1 MASASR
7 HLVVVPHTHWDREWY
22 RTFEEFRHRL
32 VRVIDDVLDLLE
44 ADPEFRHFTLDGQ
57 CIVLDDYL
65 EVRPQARERIEKR
78 VREGRLLVGPWFVL
92 PDEWLVSGEALIR
105 NLRLGLRKAEATGG
119 AMPIGY
125 VPDQFGHVGQLPQIF
140 AGFGL
145 EGAVLWRGVGREIA
159 RTAFSWEAPDGTR
172 LFTVYLP
179 FGYGNAVHLPEQPE
193 ALAER
198 LAFETQRLAA
208 FSSIPTLLLMSGSDH
223 VAPRR
228 DLPQALAA
236 GVAKLDGASFEI
248 GTLPGFLRRARSESS
263 DDLPVHR
270 GELRSGLRAPLLPGC
285 ASSRMRQK
293 RADFH
298 NDRLLTRYLEPI
310 GAWVAELGG
319 DADPDVIDLAWRVA
333 LENHPHDSI
342 CGCSV
347 DRVHDQMDT
356 RFRRVEEI
364 ARAHL
369 AQLGRELVS
378 RVAVPAEGFG
388 PGVRESL
395 VVWNPNAAGR
405 LQVESELELDLP
417 LARGR
422 VRPFHVR
429 DASGRRLAASAEVLE
444 GEEILAD
451 VSLPAAFATSLL
463 PALGGEFA
471 GLFVHAVSWHR
482 EGEQLSLEVR
492 LGSMPASIEVRAIQS
507 QLAAA
512 LSDSSVRTVA
522 FRARRPP
529 RLQLRFVDELPGYGL
544 RVYRVAS
551 GDADSPR
558 GAGTLVAERTAH
570 GAAIANGR
578 WRIEAAA
585 NGTIAFVSLSD
596 GLRIED
602 AVRLVSEG
610 DRGDEYNFDPVP
622 GGEPVERPERVRIG
636 VERPS
641 QDDVALVVEG
651 RYRVP
656 CGLDGSRRV
665 RSSRRVLL
673 PVRLRLRLARALD
686 RVDLEVGVDN
696 RAEDHRLRLHLR
708 APFAARRFEVES
720 AFEVVE
726 RPIAPDRDD
735 FGSDRPAEFP
745 VGTCPQRTFAAI
757 SDGRRSLTVANR
769 GNAEVEAVRESDG
782 SSSLALTL
790 LRAVGWLS
798 RDDLSLRPGNAG
810 PALPTPGAQVPG
822 WHHAEFSMRLHDD
835 GDGSQIR
842 EAHGFAH
849 PPIAL
854 LGGGSPDAPLHD
866 GATLISVSEP
876 ALVVSAIE
884 PRREG
889 GAVLRLFN
897 PSAEERRACVRWTGS
912 QARTLEPV
920 DLAERS
926 NPSLECEAAGSA
938 VRISVRPW
946 QIVCLRVG
954 HGPLEPGILR

>member
-1 MASASR
+1 
-7 HLVVVPHTHWDREWY
+7 
-22 RTFEEFRHRL
+22 
-32 VRVIDDVLDLLE
+32 
-44 ADPEFRHFTLDGQ
+44 
-57 CIVLDDYL
+57 
-65 EVRPQARERIEKR
+65 
-78 VREGRLLVGPWFVL
+78 
-92 PDEWLVSGEALIR
+92 
-105 NLRLGLRKAEATGG
+105 
-119 AMPIGY
+119 
-125 VPDQFGHVGQLPQIF
+125 
-140 AGFGL
+140 
-145 EGAVLWRGVGREIA
+145 
-159 RTAFSWEAPDGTR
+159 
-172 LFTVYLP
+172 
-179 FGYGNAVHLPEQPE
+179 
-193 ALAER
+193 
-198 LAFETQRLAA
+198 
-208 FSSIPTLLLMSGSDH
+208 
-223 VAPRR
+223 
-228 DLPQALAA
+228 
-236 GVAKLDGASFEI
+236 
-248 GTLPGFLRRARSESS
+248 
-263 DDLPVHR
+263 
-270 GELRSGLRAPLLPGC
+270 
-285 ASSRMRQK
+285 
-293 RADFH
+293 
-298 NDRLLTRYLEPI
+298 
-310 GAWVAELGG
+310 
-319 DADPDVIDLAWRVA
+319 
-333 LENHPHDSI
+333 
-342 CGCSV
+342 
-347 DRVHDQMDT
+347 
-356 RFRRVEEI
+356 
-364 ARAHL
+364 
-369 AQLGRELVS
+369 
-378 RVAVPAEGFG
+378 
-388 PGVRESL
+388 
-395 VVWNPNAAGR
+395 
-405 LQVESELELDLP
+405 
-417 LARGR
+417 
-422 VRPFHVR
+422 
-429 DASGRRLAASAEVLE
+429 
-444 GEEILAD
+444 
-451 VSLPAAFATSLL
+451 
-463 PALGGEFA
+463 
-471 GLFVHAVSWHR
+471 
-482 EGEQLSLEVR
+482 
-492 LGSMPASIEVRAIQS
+492 MPASIEVRAIQS

-665 RSSRRVLL
+665 R
-673 PVRLRLRLARALD
+673 PFHVRDASGRRLAASAE
-686 RVDLEVGVDN
+686 VLEGEEILADVSLPAAFV
-696 RAEDHRLRLHLR
+696 
-708 APFAARRFEVES
+708 AARRFEVES